1 MIRLIERNEIEKCVE
16 VIRKSFLTVAQEYGF
31 TQDNAPRFTAFDI
44 NSEALYKQFDEGR
57 PMYAYFDE
65 DEQILGYYSLNIQE
79 DGECELNN
87 LCVLPKYRHKKIGES
102 LFFHGLMIAAD
113 RGCVKVN
120 IGIVE
125 ENKKLRAWYEKLG
138 AKHIG
143 TKKFDFFPFTCGYM
157 EKTVYAKELLIDLK
171 DYANGGTVFK
181 RTAVRGIVRKDG
193 KYLMVYGKYGDYKFP
208 GGGLKAG
215 ERLCDTL
222 IREVKEETGYS
233 VIPESI
239 RGCILVHEKRKGDID
254 DLMVMDSWYFFC
266 DVSEQKGA
274 RNLDE
279 YEKEY
284 DYQTWWFT
292 LEEAIAKNQAVT
304 GYEKIPWVAWVG
316 REMLVMKEID
326 KENK

>member
-1 MIRLIERNEIEKCVE
+1 M
-16 VIRKSFLTVAQEYGF
+16 TVAQEYGF
-31 TQDNAPRFTAFDI
+31 TQDNAPRFTGFAI
-44 NSEALYKQFDEGR
+44 NSDRLYRQFDEGR

-65 DEQILGYYSLNIQE
+65 DEQVLGYYSLNIQE

-87 LCVLPKYRHKKIGES
+87 LCVLPEYRHRQIGES

-143 TKKFDFFPFTCGYM
+143 IKKFDFFPFTCGYM
-157 EKTVYAKELLIDLK
+157 EKTVYAKELFVDLQ
-171 DYANGGTVFK
+171 DYVEGGTVFK

-193 KYLMVYGKYGDYKFP
+193 KYLVIYGKHGDYKFP
-208 GGGLKAG
+208 GGGMEKG
-215 ERLCDTL
+215 ENLQDTL

-239 RGCILVHEKRKGDID
+239 RECILVHEKRKGDTD
-254 DLMVMDSWYFFC
+254 DLMEMASWYFFC
-266 DVSEQKGA
+266 DVNDEKGT

-284 DYQTWWFT
+284 NYQTAWLT
-292 LEEAIAKNQAVT
+292 LEETIAENKAVT
-304 GYEKIPWVAWVG
+304 NYENIPWIV
-316 REMLVMKEID
+316 RETMVMREI
-326 KENK
+326 NINN